1 MSNIRLH
8 LIILNNKNMNMQW
21 KHPKQWIQSWWEDFL
36 FSLNYQ
42 AHSIVFLKKKVGEG
56 GKNIF
61 ENYAAETIKCNL
73 GKIFAARKKG
83 PPPYIYAVQLVP
95 SPSIYAMWLIMGI
108 IMPYFST
115 EYLLINCQTINE
127 NILTYFST
135 CT

>member
-73 GKIFAARKKG
+73 GKIFSVRKKG
-83 PPPYIYAVQLVP
+83 PPLPIYAVRLVP
-95 SPSIYAMWLIMGI
+95 PPPPPAIYAMWLIMGI
-108 IMPYFST
+108 HCNNAIFLYRVIIDQLSN
-115 EYLLINCQTINE
+115 Y
-127 NILTYFST
+127 
-135 CT
+135 